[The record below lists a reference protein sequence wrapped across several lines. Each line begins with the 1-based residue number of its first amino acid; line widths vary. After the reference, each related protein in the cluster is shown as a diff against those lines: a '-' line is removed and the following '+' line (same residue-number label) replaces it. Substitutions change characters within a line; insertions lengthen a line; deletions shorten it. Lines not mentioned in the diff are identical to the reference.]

1 MRSYRNGATCYHYD
15 NFLKSFAK
23 FVDCFRNDFAVAFVA
38 QIQKLDKETRVSLD
52 HPSTFKDGSVLKK

>member
-1 MRSYRNGATCYHYD
+1 MRSYRNGATRYHYD

-38 QIQKLDKETRVSLD
+38 QIQKLDKKLECLSITPL
-52 HPSTFKDGSVLKK
+52 HLKMALF